1 MSEVGRVQPVGNW
14 RRNPVLT
21 AKHHRRGS
29 AYGEAIQS
37 LEIHRSP
44 SRVVEMKLNGRESD
58 RMIDGEAAMD
68 GEAEMFRYLVD
79 AVQDY
84 SIYLLSPGGLV
95 TTWNS
100 GAERIKGYRRD
111 EIVGKSFETFF
122 TGEDRADGLP
132 ARILASANRDGRMET
147 EGWRVRKDGSQF
159 WAHVT
164 VNAVRNDHDVVIGFA
179 KITRDVTVAREASNA
194 LRRAASTDPL
204 TGMWNRSAFLSELAQ
219 WSADAAPFAVAIIDL
234 NDFKRINDTLGHAAG
249 DELLRATAEN
259 LHRREELGI
268 VTARLGGDEFAAAAL
283 TPDPQSVEDFVDGVT
298 DAMRAPVRFHKK
310 TRTVPAS
317 IGIARFPADASD
329 ISELL
334 VRADAA
340 MYDAKERG
348 ADDAMRYREGLLE
361 HSASRRFL
369 GRQIV
374 GAIARDEFT
383 VLYQPQ
389 SSLKDAAVV
398 GWEAL
403 VRWRHPILGLLH
415 PGEFI
420 SIAEANGTIVQLG
433 EWVLRRACRDA
444 AGWGNSSRVAVN
456 VSAAQLTDDQ
466 FLGSVTRALEE
477 SGLEPGRLELE
488 ITESTLISHRK
499 EVVSTFEELQRL
511 GVLIALDDFGTG
523 FSSLDTLL
531 SFGFDRVKI
540 DRSVLYES
548 LQPSRTRDVL
558 RAILALGHA
567 LTATVLVEGVET
579 EQQRE
584 ILKLEGFDEI
594 QGFLTGRPG
603 AGPSDPS
610 QSEDADA
617 PGAQGAGRD
626 TGLETG
632 QILLPRP

>member
-1 MSEVGRVQPVGNW
+1 
-14 RRNPVLT
+14 
-21 AKHHRRGS
+21 
-29 AYGEAIQS
+29 
-37 LEIHRSP
+37 
-44 SRVVEMKLNGRESD
+44 
-58 RMIDGEAAMD
+58 MIVGEAAMD
-68 GEAEMFRYLVD
+68 RDAEMFRYLVE

-95 TTWNS
+95 TSWNS
-100 GAERIKGYRRD
+100 GAERIKGYQRS

-122 TGEDRADGLP
+122 TGDDRADGLP
-132 ARILASANRDGRMET
+132 DRILAIAKRDGRLET

-164 VNAVRNDHDVVIGFA
+164 VNAVRNDQDVVIGFA

-259 LHRREELGI
+259 LHRREDLGI

-283 TPDPQSVEDFVDGVT
+283 TPDARAVDDFVAGVT
-298 DAMRAPVRFHKK
+298 AAMSEPVRFHGKS
-310 TRTVPAS
+310 RIVSAS
-317 IGIARFPADASD
+317 IGIAGFPGDASD

-348 ADDAMRYREGLLE
+348 ASEAMRYREGLLE

-369 GRQIV
+369 GRQII
-374 GAIARDEFT
+374 GAIERDEFT
-383 VLYQPQ
+383 LLYQPQ
-389 SSLKDAAVV
+389 SSLKDEAVV

-403 VRWRHPILGLLH
+403 VRWEHPILGLLH

-420 SIAEANGTIVQLG
+420 PIAEANGTIVQLG
-433 EWVLRRACRDA
+433 EWVLRRACSDA
-444 AGWGNSSRVAVN
+444 AGWQDRARVAVN
-456 VSAAQLTDDQ
+456 VSAAQLTDEQ
-466 FLGSVTRALEE
+466 FLAAVRRALSE
-477 SGLEPGRLELE
+477 SGLTPSRLELE
-488 ITESTLISHRK
+488 ITESTLISHRR
-499 EVVSTFEELQRL
+499 EVIATFEELQRL

-603 AGPSDPS
+603 AGPAVLS
-610 QSEDADA
+610 QSERMRAA
-617 PGAQGAGRD
+617 SPTGGAVQ
-626 TGLETG
+626 TGPETD
-632 QILLPRP
+632 QILLPRR

>member
-1 MSEVGRVQPVGNW
+1 M
-14 RRNPVLT
+14 
-21 AKHHRRGS
+21 
-29 AYGEAIQS
+29 
-37 LEIHRSP
+37 
-44 SRVVEMKLNGRESD
+44 D
-58 RMIDGEAAMD
+58 RD
-68 GEAEMFRYLVD
+68 AEMFRYLVE

-84 SIYLLSPGGLV
+84 SIYLLSPGGIV
-95 TTWNS
+95 TSWNA
-100 GAERIKGYRRD
+100 GAERIKGYRRE
-111 EIVGKSFETFF
+111 EIVGKPFETFF
-122 TGEDRADGLP
+122 TGDDRADGLP
-132 ARILASANRDGRMET
+132 GRILAIAKRDGRLET

-164 VNAVRNDHDVVIGFA
+164 VNAVRDDRDVVIGFA

-204 TGMWNRSAFLSELAQ
+204 TGMWNRSAFLSELGQ
-219 WSADAAPFAVAIIDL
+219 WSADGSPFAVAIIDL

-283 TPDPQSVEDFVDGVT
+283 TPDAQAVDDFVDGVA
-298 DAMRAPVRFHKK
+298 DAMREPVHFHGKS
-310 TRTVPAS
+310 RVVPAS
-317 IGIARFPADASD
+317 IGVARFPGDASD

-348 ADDAMRYREGLLE
+348 ASDAMRYREGLLE

-369 GRQIV
+369 GRQIM
-374 GAIARDEFT
+374 GAVARDEFT
-383 VLYQPQ
+383 LLYQPQ
-389 SSLKDAAVV
+389 SSLKDEAVV

-403 VRWRHPILGLLH
+403 IRWEHPILGMLH

-420 SIAEANGTIVQLG
+420 SIAEANGTIVHLG
-433 EWVLRRACRDA
+433 EWVLRRACADA
-444 AGWGNSSRVAVN
+444 ANWQDQARVAVN

-466 FLGSVTRALEE
+466 FLAAVRRALDD
-477 SGLEPGRLELE
+477 SGLSPSRLELE
-488 ITESTLISHRK
+488 ITESTLISHRR
-499 EVVSTFEELQRL
+499 EVISTFEELQKL

-603 AGPSDPS
+603 AGP
-610 QSEDADA
+610 DA
-617 PGAQGAGRD
+617 PEPG
-626 TGLETG
+626 TG
-632 QILLPRP
+632 QILLPAP

>member
-1 MSEVGRVQPVGNW
+1 MQG
-14 RRNPVLT
+14 
-21 AKHHRRGS
+21 
-29 AYGEAIQS
+29 
-37 LEIHRSP
+37 
-44 SRVVEMKLNGRESD
+44 D
-58 RMIDGEAAMD
+58 
-68 GEAEMFRYLVD
+68 AEMFRFLVE

-84 SIYLLSPGGLV
+84 SIYLLSTEGVV
-95 TTWNS
+95 TSWNT
-100 GAERIKGYRRD
+100 GAERIKGYRPD
-111 EIVGKSFETFF
+111 EIIGKSFEAFF

-132 ARILASANRDGRMET
+132 DRILSEAIREGRFET
-147 EGWRVRKDGSQF
+147 EGWRVRKDGSRF

-164 VNAVRNDHDVVIGFA
+164 VNAVRDDADTVIGFA

-204 TGMWNRSAFLSELAQ
+204 TGMWNRSAFLAELTRWAGD
-219 WSADAAPFAVAIIDL
+219 SAPFAVSIIDL
-234 NDFKRINDTLGHAAG
+234 NGFKQINDTLGHATG
-249 DELLRATAEN
+249 DELLRATADN
-259 LHRREELGI
+259 LHRRTHLGI

-283 TPDPQSVEDFVDGVT
+283 APDEQAVEEFAQGVSA
-298 DAMRAPVRFHKK
+298 AMREPVRFDGR
-310 TRTVPAS
+310 TRVIPAS
-317 IGIARFPADASD
+317 IGIARFPRDASD

-340 MYDAKERG
+340 MYDAKERS
-348 ADDAMRYREGLLE
+348 DDRAMLYRDGLLE

-369 GRQIV
+369 GRQIL
-374 GAIARDEFT
+374 GAIARGEFT
-383 VLYQPQ
+383 LQYQPQ
-389 SSLKDAAVV
+389 SSLKDEAVV

-403 VRWRHPILGLLH
+403 IRWEHPILGLLN

-420 SIAEANGTIVQLG
+420 PLAEANGTIVQLG
-433 EWVLRRACRDA
+433 EWVVRRACQDA
-444 AGWGNSSRVAVN
+444 ARWRDDARVAVN
-456 VSAAQLTDDQ
+456 VSASQLTDRTFVDV
-466 FLGSVTRALEE
+466 VTRALAE
-477 SGLEPGRLELE
+477 SGLEPRNLELE
-488 ITESTLISHRK
+488 ITESTMISHRR
-499 EVVSTFEELQRL
+499 EVIETFAELQQL

-584 ILKLEGFDEI
+584 ILRHEGFDEI

-603 AGPSDPS
+603 AGPVVVSR
-610 QSEDADA
+610 EL
-617 PGAQGAGRD
+617 PGHSGGAGG
-626 TGLETG
+626 GLDDGTDSAATPLNRCDRYGCAALVGAHGCLSEIARQCIG
-632 QILLPRP
+632 EVAQ

>member
-1 MSEVGRVQPVGNW
+1 MQG
-14 RRNPVLT
+14 
-21 AKHHRRGS
+21 
-29 AYGEAIQS
+29 
-37 LEIHRSP
+37 
-44 SRVVEMKLNGRESD
+44 D
-58 RMIDGEAAMD
+58 
-68 GEAEMFRYLVD
+68 AEMFRFLVE

-84 SIYLLSPGGLV
+84 SIYLLSTEGVV
-95 TTWNS
+95 TSWNT
-100 GAERIKGYRRD
+100 GAERIKGYRPD
-111 EIVGKSFETFF
+111 EIIGKSFEAFF

-132 ARILASANRDGRMET
+132 DRILSEAIREGRFET
-147 EGWRVRKDGSQF
+147 EGWRVRKDGSRF

-164 VNAVRNDHDVVIGFA
+164 VNAVRDDADTVIGFA

-204 TGMWNRSAFLSELAQ
+204 TGMWNRSAFLAELTRWAGD
-219 WSADAAPFAVAIIDL
+219 SAPFAVSIIDL
-234 NDFKRINDTLGHAAG
+234 NGFKQINDTLGHATG
-249 DELLRATAEN
+249 DELLRATADN
-259 LHRREELGI
+259 LHRRTHLGI

-283 TPDPQSVEDFVDGVT
+283 APDEQAVEEFAQGVSA
-298 DAMRAPVRFHKK
+298 AMREPVRFDGR
-310 TRTVPAS
+310 TRVIPAS
-317 IGIARFPADASD
+317 IGIARFPRDASD

-340 MYDAKERG
+340 MYDAKERS
-348 ADDAMRYREGLLE
+348 DDRAMLYRDGLLE

-369 GRQIV
+369 GRQIL
-374 GAIARDEFT
+374 GAIARGEFT
-383 VLYQPQ
+383 LQYQPQ
-389 SSLKDAAVV
+389 SSLKDEAVV

-403 VRWRHPILGLLH
+403 IRWEHPILGLLN

-420 SIAEANGTIVQLG
+420 PLAEANGTIVQLG
-433 EWVLRRACRDA
+433 EWVVRRACRDA
-444 AGWGNSSRVAVN
+444 ARWRDDARVAVN
-456 VSAAQLTDDQ
+456 VSASQLTDRTFVDV
-466 FLGSVTRALEE
+466 VTRALAE
-477 SGLEPGRLELE
+477 SGLEPRNLELE
-488 ITESTLISHRK
+488 ITESTMISHRR
-499 EVVSTFEELQRL
+499 EVIETFAELQQL

-584 ILKLEGFDEI
+584 ILRHEGFDEI

-603 AGPSDPS
+603 AGPVAVSR
-610 QSEDADA
+610 EL
-617 PGAQGAGRD
+617 PGHSGGAGAGS
-626 TGLETG
+626 TTEP
-632 QILLPRP
+632 ILLPLL

>member
-1 MSEVGRVQPVGNW
+1 MN
-14 RRNPVLT
+14 
-21 AKHHRRGS
+21 
-29 AYGEAIQS
+29 
-37 LEIHRSP
+37 
-44 SRVVEMKLNGRESD
+44 SD
-58 RMIDGEAAMD
+58 
-68 GEAEMFRYLVD
+68 AEMFRYLVE

-84 SIYLLSPGGLV
+84 SIYLLSPGGIV
-95 TTWNS
+95 TTWNA
-100 GAERIKGYRRD
+100 GAERIKGYRPD
-111 EIVGKSFETFF
+111 EIIGKSFETFF

-132 ARILASANRDGRMET
+132 GRVLTLARREGRFET
-147 EGWRVRKDGSQF
+147 EGWRIRKDGSRF

-164 VNAVRNDHDVVIGFA
+164 VNAVRDDRDDVIGFA

-204 TGMWNRSAFLSELAQ
+204 TGMWNRSAFLSELGQ
-219 WSADAAPFAVAIIDL
+219 WSADAAPFAVALIDL

-249 DELLRATAEN
+249 DELLRGTAEN
-259 LHRREELGI
+259 LHRRQELGI

-283 TPDPQSVEDFVDGVT
+283 TPDSRAVDDFIDGVT
-298 DAMRAPVRFHKK
+298 TAMREPVLFHG
-310 TRTVPAS
+310 RSSIVPAS
-317 IGIARFPADASD
+317 IGVARFPADASD

-348 ADDAMRYREGLLE
+348 ATEAMRYREGLLE

-369 GRQIV
+369 GRQIL

-383 VLYQPQ
+383 LLYQPQ
-389 SSLKDAAVV
+389 SSLKDEAVV

-403 VRWRHPILGLLH
+403 IRWQHPVLGLLH

-420 SIAEANGTIVQLG
+420 PIAETNGTIVQLG
-433 EWVLRRACRDA
+433 EWVLRHACSDA
-444 AGWGNSSRVAVN
+444 ANWQNQARIAVN
-456 VSAAQLTDDQ
+456 VSAAQLTDDH
-466 FLGSVTRALEE
+466 FLASVTRSLEE

-488 ITESTLISHRK
+488 ITESTLISHRR
-499 EVVSTFEELQRL
+499 EVISTFAQLQQL

-584 ILKLEGFDEI
+584 ILRTEGFDEI

-603 AGPSDPS
+603 DGPERPARSAPVAPPRAPDIPFPAPAEPPRAAGEALLAETGARDAERAGP
-610 QSEDADA
+610 
-617 PGAQGAGRD
+617 
-626 TGLETG
+626 ETD
-632 QILLPRP
+632 QIRLPLP

>member
-1 MSEVGRVQPVGNW
+1 MSCD
-14 RRNPVLT
+14 
-21 AKHHRRGS
+21 A
-29 AYGEAIQS
+29 
-37 LEIHRSP
+37 
-44 SRVVEMKLNGRESD
+44 D
-58 RMIDGEAAMD
+58 
-68 GEAEMFRYLVD
+68 MFRFLVD

-84 SIYLLSPGGLV
+84 SIYLLSPEGIV
-95 TTWNS
+95 SSWNT
-100 GAERIKGYRRD
+100 GAERIKGYRPE

-122 TGEDRADGLP
+122 TGEDRADGVP
-132 ARILASANRDGRMET
+132 ARILAGATRDGRLET

-164 VNAVRNDHDVVIGFA
+164 VNAVRDDRDVLIGFA
-179 KITRDVTVAREASNA
+179 KITRDVTVARETSNA

-204 TGMWNRSAFLSELAQ
+204 TGMWNRSAFLAELAQ

-259 LHRREELGI
+259 LHRRQELGI

-283 TPDPQSVEDFVDGVT
+283 TPDDGALDDFIAGLT
-298 DAMRAPVRFHKK
+298 DAMAEPVRFDGKP
-310 TRTVPAS
+310 TLVPAS
-317 IGIARFPADASD
+317 IGVARFPADASD

-348 ADDAMRYREGLLE
+348 SSDAMRYRSGMLE

-369 GRQIV
+369 GRQII
-374 GAIARDEFT
+374 GAIARGEFR
-383 VLYQPQ
+383 LQYQPQ
-389 SSLKDAAVV
+389 SSLKSAAVV

-403 VRWRHPILGLLH
+403 VRWEHPVLGLLH

-420 SIAEANGTIVQLG
+420 PIAEANGTIVQLG
-433 EWVLRRACRDA
+433 EWVLRRACADA
-444 AGWGNSSRVAVN
+444 ATWTQPARVAVN
-456 VSAAQLTDDQ
+456 VSAAQLTDGQ
-466 FLGSVTRALEE
+466 FIDVVQSALGA
-477 SGLEPGRLELE
+477 SGLEPTHLELE
-488 ITESTLISHRK
+488 ITETTLITHRR
-499 EVVSTFEELQRL
+499 EVIDTFQRLQEL

-584 ILKLEGFDEI
+584 ILKREGFDEI

-603 AGPSDPS
+603 AGPEGHPAAAPISSTTASAASTPAS
-610 QSEDADA
+610 AVSYTGTVTAADSA
-617 PGAQGAGRD
+617 PGGAPAPETVPKIPASPGQGRGPVQGSASRAGRS
-626 TGLETG
+626 TGEPADERGDVHRRADPPTG
-632 QILLPRP
+632 QIPLSL